1 MKFQNREKVSYRSN
15 KLEKTYRENNKIQV
29 KVWKSNYREIY
40 FYFFIY
46 LKKNFFIFEKFEK
59 VVADSER
66 QYPTSYSRVSTY
78 MSYLIKWRAG
88 GAPSPPGFQVS

>member
-46 LKKNFFIFEKFEK
+46 LKKNFFIFEKFENG
-59 VVADSER
+59 VADSER